1 MYCVNCGVQLA
12 DTEKSCPLC
21 GTVCYHPEISR
32 TEAAPLYPNHRNPR
46 LKVNSGA
53 IHNLRHGIII
63 RGKHG
68 NLLTSLFHFNQTMCC
83 NLTVIT

>member
-21 GTVCYHPEISR
+21 GTVCYHPDISR
-32 TEAAPLYPNHRNPR
+32 PAAVPLYPNHRNPE

-53 IHNLRHGIII
+53 IHGM
-63 RGKHG
+63 GSSEKQVWMG
-68 NLLTSLFHFNQTMCC
+68 LTASMMRCVVST
-83 NLTVIT
+83 TAS